1 MVAAA
6 CVQGQPPEH
15 LEVPEVVVT
24 PPILAWDPE
33 SESYKVPHTDGN
45 GNALAMCGHIEYN
58 DNHCSEMNC
67 FNYISKHMH

>member
-1 MVAAA
+1 M
-6 CVQGQPPEH
+6 
-15 LEVPEVVVT
+15 VVT